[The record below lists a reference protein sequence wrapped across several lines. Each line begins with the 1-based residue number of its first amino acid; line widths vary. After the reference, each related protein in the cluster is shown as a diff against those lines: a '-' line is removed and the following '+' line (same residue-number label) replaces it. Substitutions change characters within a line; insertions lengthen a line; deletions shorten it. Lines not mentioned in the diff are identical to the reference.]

1 MSGWPSIKECGT
13 RTMEIISNIALIS
26 INETLIVQV
35 VGFLVF
41 LFVINRI
48 MFRPLRNVMSD
59 REIHIER
66 IKRDITQAQ
75 KEVASITGRIRE
87 QEHATRSEAAAL
99 QEDLEADGNEQA
111 KKIFESAKEK
121 IADSRH
127 KAQREISDRIAQE
140 RLTLKKEVP
149 PLARAIIA
157 KILDRRQQP

>member
-1 MSGWPSIKECGT
+1 
-13 RTMEIISNIALIS
+13 MEIISNIALIS

-66 IKRDITQAQ
+66 VKRDIIQAQ
-75 KEVASITGRIRE
+75 KKVASITSQIQE
-87 QEHATRSEAAAL
+87 QESAARQNAMAL
-99 QEDLEADGNEQA
+99 KDELEANGSQQA
-111 KKIFESAKEK
+111 KEIFASVKKEIVATSQK
-121 IADSRH
+121 VQQEIAV
-127 KAQREISDRIAQE
+127 RIAEE
-140 RLTLKKEVP
+140 RQSLEKESQA
-149 PLARAIIA
+149 LALNIID